1 MPKKIYTCTVSG
13 KPIPPERVEALKML
27 GTPENQWTCV
37 EHSMVRPRQGI
48 FLGESGTS
56 ELLLVNK
63 VYNDSVRSV
72 FKSAD
77 RETEAREEDEEVE
90 VESKKFYSDR
100 EINYYSQTDEDVSDD
115 KPPTLNNVDL

>member
-48 FLGESGTS
+48 FLGEAGTS

-77 RETEAREEDEEVE
+77 RETEAREEDEEIE
-90 VESKKFYSDR
+90 IENKKFYSDR
-100 EINYYSQTDEDVSDD
+100 EINYYSQSDEDVSDD
-115 KPPTLNNVDL
+115 KPPTLKNVDL

>member
-115 KPPTLNNVDL
+115 KPTTLNNVDL